1 MAEIIVPERK
11 LITNPSLADRAV
23 AFINALK
30 HTKGEWHGQPFNLLP
45 WQETI
50 IRDVFGTV
58 KEWCCPQRRPRT
70 PRHREGS
77 QPGARCMAKPVRRQ
91 QQRREDRRARRG
103 HEIYPHQYFT
113 GAGAVF
119 GNTKIPDQRNSE
131 DFPRTTSHG
140 WRFGKVLVF

>member
-58 KEWCCPQRRPRT
+58 KENGYRQYNTASSVLPHAR
-70 PRHREGS
+70 
-77 QPGARCMAKPVRRQ
+77 PGASHRGRCGTFNGVQECRR
-91 QQRREDRRARRG
+91 
-103 HEIYPHQYFT
+103 
-113 GAGAVF
+113 
-119 GNTKIPDQRNSE
+119 
-131 DFPRTTSHG
+131 
-140 WRFGKVLVF
+140 